1 MESQNNKSCRFMDEQ
16 GPVRTAGILPAE
28 LARSSGALH

>member
-1 MESQNNKSCRFMDEQ
+1 MDEQ
-16 GPVRTAGILPAE
+16 GPVRTAGTLPAE